1 MTSTANKTGRGA
13 LEGLGDSLRSY
24 MKDSST
30 FDELSN
36 FPNLFKK
43 GGYCYEELIRSYG
56 NKLKDNMHV
65 QFSEMQDVVFRLNLA
80 EECLEVCLG
89 IEHIPVG
96 PLTPQQREL
105 AKMAA
110 TQNDDDPTKSNDH
123 SASNAI
129 KWLLNR
135 SSDGSGGGS
144 NVKAFS
150 GTGHTLGGESTASS
164 NPTSITDQRESS
176 SSGSST
182 SYEQTLLQAA
192 QLIVSTR
199 MNDLK
204 QKEKEL
210 QNEIHTLNERLQQ
223 ASSIRQV
230 I

>member
-1 MTSTANKTGRGA
+1 MIENELDIPSSQQKLRWGFPPRELTQPDDPLSPLPLTHGEKVSVERIAPSIPVTSASSGASNMTSTANKTGRGA

-110 TQNDDDPTKSNDH
+110 TQNDDDPTKSSNDEYYR
-123 SASNAI
+123 I
-129 KWLLNR
+129 KHVYICHLRYN
-135 SSDGSGGGS
+135 
-144 NVKAFS
+144 
-150 GTGHTLGGESTASS
+150 
-164 NPTSITDQRESS
+164 
-176 SSGSST
+176 
-182 SYEQTLLQAA
+182 
-192 QLIVSTR
+192 
-199 MNDLK
+199 M
-204 QKEKEL
+204 EL
-210 QNEIHTLNERLQQ
+210 SPL
-223 ASSIRQV
+223 
-230 I
+230 